1 MERSNEQD
9 VTPVVIEPLSDDDAN
24 VDNVAVRY
32 FHLHILAI
40 KVKKKIKKLSPPGL
54 ALINASFSVCPP
66 DWTKSR
72 RK

>member
-32 FHLHILAI
+32 SHLDIPAI
-40 KVKKKIKKLSPPGL
+40 RVK
-54 ALINASFSVCPP
+54 
-66 DWTKSR
+66 
-72 RK
+72 